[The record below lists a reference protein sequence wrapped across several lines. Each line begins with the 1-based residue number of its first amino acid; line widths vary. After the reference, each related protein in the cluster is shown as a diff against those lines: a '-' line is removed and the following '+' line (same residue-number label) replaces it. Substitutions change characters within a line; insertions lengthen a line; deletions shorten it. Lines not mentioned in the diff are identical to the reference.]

1 MTTTR
6 PAITTATYTDQT
18 TGWTQRVE
26 VRGPAVADAMAPD
39 QTLNWTSVRNTY
51 GEFAKVP
58 DCALSDYHTE
68 PPFLAPEQI
77 ATEAAPTT
85 GTDAPFVMVR
95 HGLGRH
101 AMNEPEVVGFL
112 TEHGMWESMQRHG
125 LRFSELRAHIADVK
139 AGAVVTADDGYEWR
153 LAN

>member
-26 VRGPAVADAMAPD
+26 VRGPAVAEEVAPD
-39 QTLNWTSVRNTY
+39 LTLNWTSVRNAD

-58 DCALSDYHTE
+58 ACALSDHHTE
-68 PPFLAPEQI
+68 PAFVAPEQV
-77 ATEAAPTT
+77 AAEAAPT
-85 GTDAPFVMVR
+85 GADAPFVMVR
-95 HGLGRH
+95 HGLGAH
-101 AMNEPEVVGFL
+101 AANEPEVVGSL
-112 TEHGMWESMQRHG
+112 TEHGMWEAMQRHG